1 MFDNTKGTL
10 QSVPS
15 AIRDFYHEETRREPT
30 GNKVSESYTYQNEA
44 GESVPAERLV
54 DEYADITYLMQNSRL
69 DLKSWND
76 VELAK
81 AKSTYDTTRYFID
94 KACEGELWSFHDAY
108 LAWLESEPSLDD
120 VAFFTPGEEGDEPTF
135 NESWFEAAL
144 DAWANA
150 EPVKAVTSL
159 ETVLAEYH
167 QALAKQYRESV
178 VESNIIVHG
187 VEWQINKEGR
197 DNMNEAIAYATRNSL
212 PGTTPRQWILADNS
226 LRETT
231 VDELTGVLNAYTE
244 RLDAVFESYAAW
256 RSGDLQQR
264 FIYEL

>member
-1 MFDNTKGTL
+1 MFNNTQGTL
-10 QSVPS
+10 ESVPF
-15 AIRDFYHEETRREPT
+15 AIREFYHEETRREPT
-30 GNKVSESYTYQNEA
+30 GNKVSESYTYQSGT
-44 GESVPAERLV
+44 GETVPAERLV
-54 DEYADITYLMQNSRL
+54 DEYADITYMVQNSRS

-76 VELAK
+76 VDLAK
-81 AKSTYDTTRYFID
+81 AKSTYDTTRYFME

-108 LAWLESEPSLDD
+108 LAWLENEPSLDD
-120 VAFFTPGEEGDEPTF
+120 DAFFTPGEGDDEPTF

-150 EPVKAVTSL
+150 EPVKSVTSL

-178 VESNIIVHG
+178 IEGNIVVHG

-197 DNMNEAIAYATRNSL
+197 DNMNEAIAYAVRNSL

-231 VDELTGVLNAYTE
+231 VDELRSVLNAYAE
-244 RLDAVFESYAAW
+244 RLDAVFKSYAVW
-256 RSGDLQQR
+256 REGDKLVA
-264 FIYEL
+264 FSYG

>member
-1 MFDNTKGTL
+1 MLNNTQGTL
-10 QSVPS
+10 ESVPS

-30 GNKVSESYTYQNEA
+30 GNKVSESYTYENGA
-44 GESVPAERLV
+44 GESVFAERLV
-54 DEYADITYLMQNSRL
+54 DEYADITYLVQNSRS

-81 AKSTYDTTRYFID
+81 AKSTYDTTRYFME

-108 LAWLESEPSLDD
+108 LAWLENEPSLDD
-120 VAFFTPGEEGDEPTF
+120 DAFFTPGEGDDEPTF

-150 EPVKAVTSL
+150 EPVKSVTSL

-178 VESNIIVHG
+178 IEGNIVVHG

-197 DNMNEAIAYATRNSL
+197 DNMNEAIAYAVRNSL

-231 VDELTGVLNAYTE
+231 VDELRSVLNAYAE
-244 RLDAVFESYAAW
+244 RLDAVFESYAVW
-256 RSGDLQQR
+256 REGDKLVA
-264 FIYEL
+264 FSYG

>member
-1 MFDNTKGTL
+1 MFNNTQGTL
-10 QSVPS
+10 ESVPF
-15 AIRDFYHEETRREPT
+15 AIREFYHEETRREPT
-30 GNKVSESYTYQNEA
+30 GNKVSESYTYQNGT
-44 GESVPAERLV
+44 GETVPAERLV
-54 DEYADITYLMQNSRL
+54 DEYADITYMVQNSRS

-76 VELAK
+76 VDLAK
-81 AKSTYDTTRYFID
+81 AKSTYDTTRYFME

-108 LAWLESEPSLDD
+108 LAWLENEPSLDD
-120 VAFFTPGEEGDEPTF
+120 DAFFTPGEGDDEPTF

-150 EPVKAVTSL
+150 EPVKSVTSL

-178 VESNIIVHG
+178 IEGNIVVHG
-187 VEWQINKEGR
+187 VEWQINKEVR
-197 DNMNEAIAYATRNSL
+197 DNMNEAIAYAVRNSL

-231 VDELTGVLNAYTE
+231 VDELRSVLNAYAE
-244 RLDAVFESYAAW
+244 RLDTVFESYAVW
-256 RSGDLQQR
+256 REGDKLVA
-264 FIYEL
+264 FSYG

>member
-1 MFDNTKGTL
+1 MLNNTQGTL
-10 QSVPS
+10 ESVPS

-30 GNKVSESYTYQNEA
+30 GNKVSESYTYQNGA
-44 GESVPAERLV
+44 GETVPADRLV
-54 DEYADITYLMQNSRL
+54 DEYANITYLVQNSRS

-81 AKSTYDTTRYFID
+81 AKSTYNTTRYFME

-108 LAWLESEPSLDD
+108 LAWLENEPSLDD
-120 VAFFTPGEEGDEPTF
+120 VAFFTSGEGDDEPTF
-135 NESWFEAAL
+135 NESWFEVAL

-159 ETVLAEYH
+159 ETVLADYH
-167 QALAKQYRESV
+167 QVLAKQYRESV
-178 VESNIIVHG
+178 IEGNIVVHG

-197 DNMNEAIAYATRNSL
+197 DNMNEAIAYAVRNSL

-231 VDELTGVLNAYTE
+231 VDELRSVLNAYAE
-244 RLDAVFESYAAW
+244 RLDAVFESYTVW
-256 RSGDLQQR
+256 RKGDKLVA
-264 FIYEL
+264 FSYG

>member
-15 AIRDFYHEETRREPT
+15 AIREFYHEETRREPT

-44 GESVPAERLV
+44 GESIPAERLV
-54 DEYADITYLMQNSRL
+54 DEYADITYLVQNSRS
-69 DLKSWND
+69 DLKSWDD

-81 AKSTYDTTRYFID
+81 AKSTYDTTRYFIE

-108 LAWLESEPSLDD
+108 LAWLENEPSLDD
-120 VAFFTPGEEGDEPTF
+120 DAFFTPGEGDDEPTF

-144 DAWANA
+144 DAWENA
-150 EPVKAVTSL
+150 EPEKSVTSL

-178 VESNIIVHG
+178 IEGNIVVHG

-197 DNMNEAIAYATRNSL
+197 DNMNEAIAYAVRNSL

-231 VDELTGVLNAYTE
+231 VDELRSVLNAYAE
-244 RLDAVFESYAAW
+244 RLDAVFESYAVW
-256 RSGDLQQR
+256 REGDKLVA
-264 FIYEL
+264 FSYG